1 MAQGP
6 TPDIT
11 CGPCRPWGQSHP
23 KRPEE
28 KERGGFILWPTLEP
42 ESEGLAS
49 EGFASPAW
57 QAREARAVQTQE
69 IINPTQALPSQQARL
84 ALVIKRSY
92 PLEHPCPSRR
102 TPPSSSQPSA
112 PTSISCDNLQT
123 EDQLASPPTP
133 HAQASARPPPCPTPH
148 GAPAAGGPGRV

>member
-1 MAQGP
+1 MSQGP
-6 TPDIT
+6 TPDLT

-28 KERGGFILWPTLEP
+28 KERGGFILWLTLGRNQRVLP
-42 ESEGLAS
+42 RR
-49 EGFASPAW
+49 GFAFPAW
-57 QAREARAVQTQE
+57 EARAVQTQE
-69 IINPTQALPSQQARL
+69 IINPTQALPSQEARL

-92 PLEHPCPSRR
+92 PLEHPCPSPR

-112 PTSISCDNLQT
+112 STSISCDNLQT

-133 HAQASARPPPCPTPH
+133 HAQASGRPPPCPTPH